1 MAWALLVSLPRLEH
15 IAHVDLEPAGV
26 LLDMRVKRV
35 ACNQIRQERCDIIHG
50 KLSGEFIS
58 LLGNMTLVN

>member
-1 MAWALLVSLPRLEH
+1 MALLGCLARLERT
-15 IAHVDLEPAGV
+15 AHVDLVPAGG

-58 LLGNMTLVN
+58 LLGNMTLVD